1 LGRNVETGRLGIL
14 FSMRRVTLLLLLVA
28 IVLGGYLRFSDLGR
42 LEMSDDEGASWAA
55 AAAPSLSGVVT
66 LQARLNPG
74 KLAVHEVALHWWMA
88 LFGECIVAQRS
99 LSATLGTISILIVFW
114 IAWELSRP
122 PPGTDDVGSSARD
135 EATVIAALGAVV
147 YAANLVTIKYAR
159 EARMYP
165 VMLVAT
171 LLQVGFFVR
180 ASRRGGLIG
189 YLGAAFFAIV
199 AIAANFAAALIPATE
214 GLWLLYLL
222 MRSGTRLKHP
232 ESRRAWSLL
241 AALALAGLAFF
252 AFAMP
257 GLRGATNAVEN
268 GAITWIELPPIWE
281 PVALFNKA
289 TGTFA
294 FPVLALAAAY
304 GAWRG
309 WRHRPDAIR
318 FGLLWMWAPP
328 VLMVMVSYAVRPLFV
343 ERYALSCF
351 VPFFILVG
359 IGIWELHEQRWRAA
373 ALLVV
378 LAMSLGHVA
387 AFNRK
392 LHDAQWREAAALGA
406 ASLRVGETMTAV
418 PAYSISVVRYYLPP
432 AQRERT
438 IDFVRAHRDASVVL
452 LRDHGVA
459 PAVATAIH
467 RDYPVEL
474 AKLRGVIVL
483 RR

>member
-1 LGRNVETGRLGIL
+1 
-14 FSMRRVTLLLLLVA
+14 MRRFALVLLLIA

-55 AAAPSLSGVVT
+55 AAAPSLSGVIR
-66 LQARLNPG
+66 LQVRLNPG
-74 KLAVHEVALHWWMA
+74 KLAVHELALHWWMG
-88 LFGECIVAQRS
+88 LFGDGVAAQRS
-99 LSATLGTISILIVFW
+99 LSAALGTISILIVFW
-114 IAWELSRP
+114 IGWELNRP
-122 PPGTDDVGSSARD
+122 WPESEDGAATAGD
-135 EATVIAALGAVV
+135 EASMLAALGAVI
-147 YAANLVTIKYAR
+147 YAVNLVSIKYAR

-165 VMLVAT
+165 VMLAAT

-180 ASRRGGLIG
+180 TSRQGGIISCM
-189 YLGAAFFAIV
+189 GAALFAIV

-222 MRSGTRLKHP
+222 KRSGLRLKNP

-241 AALALAGLAFF
+241 AALALAAVAFE

-257 GLRGATNAVEN
+257 ALRGATRAVES
-268 GAITWIELPPIWE
+268 GAITWIQLPAIWE
-281 PVALFNKA
+281 PVSLFNKA
-289 TGTFA
+289 SGTFA

-309 WRHRPDAIR
+309 WRRRPDTIR
-318 FGLLWMWAPP
+318 FLLLWMWAPP
-328 VLMVMVSYAVRPLFV
+328 VLMVVVSYAVRPLFV

-359 IGIWELHEQRWRAA
+359 IGIWELHDQRWRAV

-387 AFNRK
+387 VFDRK
-392 LHDAQWREAAALGA
+392 LHDAQWREAAALAG
-406 ASLRVGETMTAV
+406 ASLRTGETMTAV
-418 PAYSISVVRYYLPP
+418 PTYSISVVRYYLAP
-432 AQRERT
+432 AGRERA

-459 PAVATAIH
+459 PDVAAALH
-467 RDYPVEL
+467 QEYPMEL

>member
-1 LGRNVETGRLGIL
+1 
-14 FSMRRVTLLLLLVA
+14 M
-28 IVLGGYLRFSDLGR
+28 VLGGYLRFLDLAR

-55 AAAPSLSGVVT
+55 AAAPSLSGVVA

-74 KLAVHEVALHWWMA
+74 KLAVHELALHGWMA
-88 LFGECIVAQRS
+88 MFGEGIVAQRS
-99 LSATLGTISILIVFW
+99 LSAALGTISILIVFW
-114 IAWELSRP
+114 IAWELHRP
-122 PPGTDDVGSSARD
+122 APDSGDIGSTD
-135 EATVIAALGAVV
+135 EATMIAALGAVV
-147 YAANLVTIKYAR
+147 YAINLVTIKYAR

-165 VMLVAT
+165 VMLAAT

-180 ASRRGGLIG
+180 ASRRGGIIG
-189 YLGAAFFAIV
+189 YLGAALFAIV
-199 AIAANFAAALIPATE
+199 AIAANFAAALIPASE
-214 GLWLLYLL
+214 ALWLLYLL
-222 MRSGTRLKHP
+222 GRSGIRLQNP

-241 AALALAGLAFF
+241 AALTLAALAFF
-252 AFAMP
+252 AIGTPA
-257 GLRGATNAVEN
+257 LRGATRAVEH

-309 WRHRPDAIR
+309 WRRHPDAVR
-318 FGLLWMWAPP
+318 FALIWMWAPP
-328 VLMVMVSYAVRPLFV
+328 VLMVMLSYAVRPLFV

-359 IGIWELHEQRWRAA
+359 IGICELHDHLWRAA
-373 ALLVV
+373 ALLIVV
-378 LAMSLGHVA
+378 AVSLGHVA
-387 AFNRK
+387 AFERRA
-392 LHDAQWREAAALGA
+392 HDAQWREAAALGA
-406 ASLRVGETMTAV
+406 ASLGAGETMTTV

-432 AQRERT
+432 AERGRA
-438 IDFVRAHRDASVVL
+438 IDFVRAHRDASLVL

-459 PAVATAIH
+459 PAVAAAIH
-467 RDYPVEL
+467 QDYPVEL

>member
-1 LGRNVETGRLGIL
+1 
-14 FSMRRVTLLLLLVA
+14 MRHLTLLLLLIA
-28 IVLGGYLRFSDLGR
+28 IVLGGYLRFSDLER

-55 AAAPSLSGVVT
+55 AAAPSLSGVVA

-74 KLAVHEVALHWWMA
+74 KLAVHELALHGWMV
-88 LFGECIVAQRS
+88 LFGEGIVAQRS
-99 LSATLGTISILIVFW
+99 LSAALGTISILIVFW
-114 IAWELSRP
+114 ITWELTRP
-122 PPGTDDVGSSARD
+122 PLKSVGVESAARD
-135 EATVIAALGAVV
+135 DALLIAALATVV

-171 LLQVGFFVR
+171 LLQVGFFTR
-180 ASRRGGLIG
+180 ASRRGGITN
-189 YLGAAFFAIV
+189 YLGAALFAIV
-199 AIAANFAAALIPATE
+199 AIAANFAAALIPTTE

-222 MRSGTRLKHP
+222 MRSGMRLQNP

-241 AALALAGLAFF
+241 AALALGALAFF

-257 GLRGATNAVEN
+257 ALRGATNAVEN
-268 GAITWIELPPIWE
+268 GAITWIELPAIWE

-294 FPVLALAAAY
+294 FPVLVLAAAY

-309 WRHRPDAIR
+309 WRLRPDAIR

-328 VLMVMVSYAVRPLFV
+328 VLMVVVSYAVRPLFV

-351 VPFFILVG
+351 VPFFVLVG
-359 IGIWELHEQRWRAA
+359 MGIWEVRDQRWRAA

-387 AFNRK
+387 VFDRK
-392 LHDAQWREAAALGA
+392 MHDAQWREAAAAGA
-406 ASLRVGETMTAV
+406 ASLRAGETMTAV

-432 AQRERT
+432 AERVRT

-459 PAVATAIH
+459 PAVAAAIH
-467 RDYPVEL
+467 QDYPVEL
-474 AKLRGVIVL
+474 AKLRGIIVL

>member
-1 LGRNVETGRLGIL
+1 
-14 FSMRRVTLLLLLVA
+14 MRRVTLLLLLMA

-55 AAAPSLSGVVT
+55 AAAPSLSGVVR

-74 KLAVHEVALHWWMA
+74 KLAVHELVLHWWMA
-88 LFGECIVAQRS
+88 LFGDRIVAQRS
-99 LSATLGTISILIVFW
+99 LSAALGTISILIVFW
-114 IAWELSRP
+114 IAWELNRP
-122 PPGTDDVGSSARD
+122 PPDSEDVGSTARD
-135 EATVIAALGAVV
+135 EALIIAVLGTVV

-165 VMLVAT
+165 VMLAAT

-180 ASRRGGLIG
+180 ASRRGGTIS
-189 YLGAAFFAIV
+189 YLGAALFAIV

-222 MRSGTRLKHP
+222 MRSGIRVPNP

-241 AALALAGLAFF
+241 AALALAALAFF
-252 AFAMP
+252 AFAIP
-257 GLRGATNAVEN
+257 ALRGSTNAVES
-268 GAITWIELPPIWE
+268 GAITWIQLPAIWE

-328 VLMVMVSYAVRPLFV
+328 VLMVIVSYAVRPLFV

-359 IGIWELHEQRWRAA
+359 IGIWELRDQRWRAA
-373 ALLVV
+373 VLLVV
-378 LAMSLGHVA
+378 VAMSLGHVA
-387 AFNRK
+387 VFDRK
-392 LHDAQWREAAALGA
+392 LHDAQWREAAAVGA
-406 ASLRVGETMTAV
+406 ANLRAGETMTTV
-418 PAYSISVVRYYLPP
+418 PAYSVWVVRYYLPS
-432 AQRERT
+432 AERERT
-438 IDFVRAHRDASVVL
+438 IDFVRTHRDASVVL

-459 PAVATAIH
+459 PALAAAI
-467 RDYPVEL
+467 RQAYPVEL

-483 RR
+483 RK

>member
-1 LGRNVETGRLGIL
+1 
-14 FSMRRVTLLLLLVA
+14 MRRFALVLLLIA

-55 AAAPSLSGVVT
+55 AAAPSLSGVVR

-74 KLAVHEVALHWWMA
+74 KLAVHELALHGWMA
-88 LFGECIVAQRS
+88 MFGEGIVAQRS
-99 LSATLGTISILIVFW
+99 LSAALGTISILIVFW
-114 IAWELSRP
+114 IGWELNRP
-122 PPGTDDVGSSARD
+122 PADSEDVGSTVCD
-135 EATVIAALGAVV
+135 EATMIAALGAVV
-147 YAANLVTIKYAR
+147 YAVNLVTIKYAR

-165 VMLVAT
+165 VMLAAT

-180 ASRRGGLIG
+180 ASRRGGIVG
-189 YLGAAFFAIV
+189 YLGAGLFALV
-199 AIAANFAAALIPATE
+199 AIAANFAAALIPLSE

-222 MRSGTRLKHP
+222 WRSGMRLQKP

-241 AALALAGLAFF
+241 AALALGALAFF
-252 AFAMP
+252 ASAMP
-257 GLRGATNAVEN
+257 ALRVATRAVEQ
-268 GAITWIELPPIWE
+268 GAITWIRLPPIWE
-281 PVALFNKA
+281 PIALFNKA

-304 GAWRG
+304 GAWRR
-309 WRHRPDAIR
+309 WRRHPDAVR
-318 FGLLWMWAPP
+318 FALLWMWAPP
-328 VLMVMVSYAVRPLFV
+328 VLMVLVSYAVRPLFV

-359 IGIWELHEQRWRAA
+359 IGIWELDDHRWRAA
-373 ALLVV
+373 ALLIVV
-378 LAMSLGHVA
+378 AVSLGHVTG
-387 AFNRK
+387 FERK
-392 LHDAQWREAAALGA
+392 AHDAQWREAAALGA
-406 ASLRVGETMTAV
+406 ASLGAGETMTTV

-432 AQRERT
+432 AERGRA
-438 IDFVRAHRDASVVL
+438 IDFARAHRDASVVL

-459 PAVATAIH
+459 PVVAAAIH
-467 RDYPVEL
+467 QDYPVEL

>member
-1 LGRNVETGRLGIL
+1 
-14 FSMRRVTLLLLLVA
+14 MRRFALVLLLIA

-55 AAAPSLSGVVT
+55 AAAPSLSGVVR

-74 KLAVHEVALHWWMA
+74 KLAVHELALHWWMG
-88 LFGECIVAQRS
+88 LFGDGVAAQRS
-99 LSATLGTISILIVFW
+99 LSATLGTASILIVFW
-114 IAWELSRP
+114 IGWELNRP
-122 PPGTDDVGSSARD
+122 LPDSEDGDAAAARD
-135 EATVIAALGAVV
+135 EASMLAALGAVV
-147 YAANLVTIKYAR
+147 YAVNLVSIKYAR

-165 VMLVAT
+165 VMLAAT

-180 ASRRGGLIG
+180 ASRQGGIISCM
-189 YLGAAFFAIV
+189 GAALFAIV
-199 AIAANFAAALIPATE
+199 AIAANFAAALIPAME

-222 MRSGTRLKHP
+222 KRSGLRLKNP

-241 AALALAGLAFF
+241 AALALAAVAFV
-252 AFAMP
+252 AFAMTA
-257 GLRGATNAVEN
+257 LLGARSAVES
-268 GAITWIELPPIWE
+268 GAITWIKLPAIWE

-309 WRHRPDAIR
+309 WRRRPDTIR
-318 FGLLWMWAPP
+318 FLLLWMWAPP
-328 VLMVMVSYAVRPLFV
+328 VLMVAVSYAVRPLFV

-359 IGIWELHEQRWRAA
+359 IGIWELHDQRWRAV

-387 AFNRK
+387 VFDRK
-392 LHDAQWREAAALGA
+392 LHDAQWREAAALGG
-406 ASLRVGETMTAV
+406 ASLRTGETMTAV
-418 PAYSISVVRYYLPP
+418 PAYSISVVRYYLAP
-432 AQRERT
+432 AGRVRA

-459 PAVATAIH
+459 PDVAAAIH
-467 RDYPVEL
+467 QDYPVEL

>member
-1 LGRNVETGRLGIL
+1 
-14 FSMRRVTLLLLLVA
+14 MRRFALLLLLIA
-28 IVLGGYLRFSDLGR
+28 IVLGGYLRFSGIGR

-55 AAAPSLSGVVT
+55 AAAPSLSDVVT
-66 LQARLNPG
+66 LQERLNPG
-74 KLAVHEVALHWWMA
+74 KLAVHEIALHGWMA
-88 LFGECIVAQRS
+88 LLSDRIAAQRS
-99 LSATLGTISILIVFW
+99 LSAALGTISILIVFW
-114 IAWELSRP
+114 IAWELNRP
-122 PPGTDDVGSSARD
+122 STDSEDVGQTARD
-135 EATVIAALGAVV
+135 EATMIAALGTLV
-147 YAANLVTIKYAR
+147 YAVNLVTIKYAR

-165 VMLVAT
+165 VMLAAI

-180 ASRRGGLIG
+180 ASRRGGIAS
-189 YLGAAFFAIV
+189 YLGAGLFAVV
-199 AIAANFAAALIPATE
+199 AIATNFAAALIPATE

-222 MRSGTRLKHP
+222 MRSGLRP
-232 ESRRAWSLL
+232 RNPQSQRAWALL
-241 AALALAGLAFF
+241 AALALAAVAFF

-257 GLRGATNAVEN
+257 ALRGATNAVKS
-268 GAITWIELPPIWE
+268 GAITWITRPPIWE

-289 TGTFA
+289 TGTLA
-294 FPVLALAAAY
+294 FPVLGLAAAY

-309 WRHRPDAIR
+309 WRDRPDAIR
-318 FGLLWMWAPP
+318 FALLWMWAPP
-328 VLMVMVSYAVRPLFV
+328 VLMVIVSYTVRPLFV

-359 IGIWELHEQRWRAA
+359 IGIWELREQQWRAA

-387 AFNRK
+387 VFDRK

-406 ASLRVGETMTAV
+406 ASLRTGETMTAV
-418 PAYSISVVRYYLPP
+418 PAYSIWVVRYYLPP
-432 AQRERT
+432 PERAHT

-459 PAVATAIH
+459 PTVAATIR

>member
-1 LGRNVETGRLGIL
+1 
-14 FSMRRVTLLLLLVA
+14 MRRVALLLLLMA
-28 IVLGGYLRFSDLGR
+28 IVLGGYLRFSDLAR

-55 AAAPSLSGVVT
+55 AAATSLSGVVA

-74 KLAVHEVALHWWMA
+74 KLAVHELALHGWMA
-88 LFGECIVAQRS
+88 MFGDRIGAQRS
-99 LSATLGTISILIVFW
+99 LSAVLGTISILIVFW
-114 IAWELSRP
+114 IGWELNRP
-122 PPGTDDVGSSARD
+122 RPDSEGVGSAAGD
-135 EATVIAALGAVV
+135 EAAMIAALGAVV

-165 VMLVAT
+165 VMLAAT

-180 ASRRGGLIG
+180 ASRRGGIVS
-189 YLGAAFFAIV
+189 YLGAALFAIV
-199 AIAANFAAALIPATE
+199 AIAANFAAALIPASE

-222 MRSGTRLKHP
+222 WRSGIRLQNP

-241 AALALAGLAFF
+241 AALALAALAFF
-252 AFAMP
+252 AFAMAA
-257 GLRGATNAVEN
+257 LRGATNAVDS

-294 FPVLALAAAY
+294 FPVLALTAVY

-309 WRHRPDAIR
+309 WRHRPDAVR
-318 FGLLWMWAPP
+318 FSLLWMWAPP

-351 VPFFILVG
+351 IPFFILVG
-359 IGIWELHEQRWRAA
+359 FGIWELHDHRWRAA

-378 LAMSLGHVA
+378 LAVSLGHVA
-387 AFNRK
+387 VFDRK
-392 LHDAQWREAAALGA
+392 AHDAQWREAAALGA
-406 ASLRVGETMTAV
+406 AGLRRGETMTAV

-432 AQRERT
+432 AERGRA
-438 IDFVRAHRDASVVL
+438 IDFVRTHRDASVVL

-459 PAVATAIH
+459 PAVAAAIH
-467 RDYPVEL
+467 QDYPVEL
-474 AKLRGVIVL
+474 ANLRGVIVL